1 MTIKHLVVLLAAALA
16 LAMPSAVTNA
26 TVPFQYVPP
35 DGFVPDADMAAKISE
50 VILVRFFGE
59 TQTNMEKPITATLE
73 DGVWIVKGTMPP
85 KMLGGIAELHISK
98 KDGTILFMSHG
109 M

>member
-1 MTIKHLVVLLAAALA
+1 MTIKHLAVMLATALA
-16 LAMPSAVTNA
+16 IAAPVATTNA
-26 TVPFQYVPP
+26 TGTFVRVPP
-35 DGFVPDADMAAKISE
+35 DGFVPDADTAEKISE

-59 TQTNMEKPITATLE
+59 TETNMEKPLTVTLE

-85 KMLGGIAELHISK
+85 NLLGGIAELHISK
-98 KDGTILFMSHG
+98 KDGAILFMSHG